1 MSLRF
6 RYQPPNLAIST
17 LYWKAWPLLL
27 VVAAFN
33 PENIGEPPPASS
45 RSPVPGAA
53 LTSCRGIL
61 LVGTQ
66 SGAWP
71 GPGWWAGTLGGAGV
85 PCSGRHL
92 LSPCSLGLAAW
103 EEYPTL
109 KMLMEMVMTK

>member
-33 PENIGEPPPASS
+33 PENIGEPPLPGGLAVVPAGCCSLFLS
-45 RSPVPGAA
+45 GRRAGWGPAAEPGRDPGGAA
-53 LTSCRGIL
+53 GL
-61 LVGTQ
+61 
-66 SGAWP
+66 
-71 GPGWWAGTLGGAGV
+71 WAG
-85 PCSGRHL
+85 RHPF
-92 LSPCSLGLAAW
+92 SSCSLGLAAW